1 MLYSPHPLQV
11 GLPPAKNT
19 KFVVT
24 TWVLSSSECTKPV
37 FGRGTA
43 LDPTGGAYDTPPDSW
58 GGGHP
63 LSISLPLDTEADLA
77 VIPPSSIRNL
87 HQCNYYCQHSLIFTL
102 Y

>member
-77 VIPPSSIRNL
+77 VIPLLLKEIYTSVTITVN
-87 HQCNYYCQHSLIFTL
+87 TV
-102 Y
+102 